1 MWLRIVSTSSKTL
14 SVRGLSQRLFSTVI
28 DDGVTT
34 SVPTE
39 PTPQKVSR
47 ELPESF
53 VSQRKSILDLYPI
66 QGTSGPRQAWVENLS
81 SSKWVP
87 ESGLVIQL
95 HPDVWEVKIRF
106 QMAVFCH
113 RMKIILRYLTFF
125 PLK

>member
-66 QGTSGPRQAWVENLS
+66 LGTSGPRQAWVENLS

-95 HPDVWEVKIRF
+95 HPDVWAVKPR
-106 QMAVFCH
+106 
-113 RMKIILRYLTFF
+113 
-125 PLK
+125 